1 MPTIELYGFDTARQ
15 RHLLTELRRRLGGL
29 PFREQVVF
37 VPGCAPR
44 VIAWNGEERPFV
56 RVLTRSAE
64 RAASIRACINDVVD
78 VETVIIGFYPQ
89 SAGEPGVP
97 PDETSSHE

>member
-15 RHLLTELRRRLGGL
+15 AHLITEFRCRLGDL

-44 VIAWNGEERPFV
+44 VIAWNGEDRPFV
-56 RVLTRSAE
+56 RVLTRASA
-64 RAASIRACINDVVD
+64 RADAIRACINDLVD
-78 VETVIIGFYPQ
+78 VETVIIGFHPQ
-89 SAGEPGVP
+89 SAEGPGAP
-97 PDETSSHE
+97 PDGAMSHE

>member
-15 RHLLTELRRRLGGL
+15 GQLIAELRHRLGDL
-29 PFREQVVF
+29 PFREHVVF
-37 VPGCAPR
+37 VLSCAPR

-56 RVLTRSAE
+56 RVLTRSTE
-64 RAASIRACINDVVD
+64 RAAAIRACINDVVD

-89 SAGEPGVP
+89 SAGEPGVS
-97 PDETSSHE
+97 PDGTSSHE